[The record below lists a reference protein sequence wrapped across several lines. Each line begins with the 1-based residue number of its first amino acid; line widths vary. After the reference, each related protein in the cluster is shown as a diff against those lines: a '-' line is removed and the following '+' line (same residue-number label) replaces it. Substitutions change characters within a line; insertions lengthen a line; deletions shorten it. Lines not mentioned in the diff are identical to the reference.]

1 MTRVKQQLSM
11 HVRTTIPTVGY
22 MSETLNFKH
31 LEISTWDIGDREKI
45 RPLLRHYYASTHGIV
60 FVLDSS
66 DREGFDQT
74 LKELF
79 VVVKEE
85 ELRNIPVL
93 VLANKQD
100 ISGAMKPESVVR
112 EIQNE
117 QSMRDTRWMV
127 FGVSAVDQTEH
138 RLFEAF
144 DWLTNEITVNERRSA
159 ASKMLHED
167 NRDCNNNNGDKRTK
181 HNT

>member
-1 MTRVKQQLSM
+1 
-11 HVRTTIPTVGY
+11 
-22 MSETLNFKH
+22 
-31 LEISTWDIGDREKI
+31 
-45 RPLLRHYYASTHGIV
+45 
-60 FVLDSS
+60 
-66 DREGFDQT
+66 

-144 DWLTNEITVNERRSA
+144 DWLTNEITANERRSA
-159 ASKMLHED
+159 ASKMLHEH